1 MPEKWPGSDS
11 DATLTPL
18 GSVVIW
24 SRSVGSADGGEGAV
38 RDAVAYCCSRAGFRD
53 AVLTILDACRGSDS
67 DLLMMGYAC
76 MCLVYVVQMMVQKKF
91 RLAQVV
97 GHVPSAY
104 HPETAGANTLSST
117 HRHHHQHRL
126 ELVTTCRRS
135 GTESPGQSRTDIHEK
150 HQLPL
155 RLGPE

>member
-11 DATLTPL
+11 EATLTPL

-24 SRSVGSADGGEGAV
+24 SRSVGSADGGEGGV

-76 MCLVYVVQMMVQKKF
+76 MCLLMLCK
-91 RLAQVV
+91 
-97 GHVPSAY
+97 
-104 HPETAGANTLSST
+104 
-117 HRHHHQHRL
+117 
-126 ELVTTCRRS
+126 
-135 GTESPGQSRTDIHEK
+135 
-150 HQLPL
+150 
-155 RLGPE
+155 